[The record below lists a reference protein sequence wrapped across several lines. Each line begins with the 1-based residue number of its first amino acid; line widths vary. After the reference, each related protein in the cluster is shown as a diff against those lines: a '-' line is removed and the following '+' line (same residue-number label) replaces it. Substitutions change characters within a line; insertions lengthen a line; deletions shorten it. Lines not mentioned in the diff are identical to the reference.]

1 MSGSPVDWGVSE
13 AADALARKEVSAV
26 ELAQALLARADKL
39 EPQLNA
45 LTWRDSEAV
54 LTAARAA
61 DEARAGGDSRPLLGV
76 PVAVKDV
83 LSVAGQPCTA
93 GSKILQGYVAPF
105 DATAIAR
112 LRAAGCI
119 FIART
124 NTDEFAMGGSTE
136 TSVYGPTRN
145 PWDVARVPGGSSG
158 GSAAAVAARLAP
170 AALATDSSGSIR
182 QPAAFCGVTGFK
194 PSYGRVSRFGCV
206 ALASSL
212 DQVGPMAR
220 SVADAAAI
228 YQAMAGHD
236 ARDSTTSAR
245 PVGDVLA
252 AVRAAKDLRGLK
264 LGVPAEFFMPELD
277 ADVAQRVRAAVDEC
291 RALGAQIVEVSL
303 PHTAYGMADYFVLS
317 AAEASSNLARY
328 DGVRYGFRADADEL
342 GDMYDQTRGQGFGA
356 EVKRRLLVGTYV
368 LCRGAAEEYYR
379 RAQQVRTRIRRDF
392 EQAFAACDAIAGPV
406 TLTAAFPLGARR
418 DDPVSM
424 YRGDSLTA
432 TANLA
437 GLCALSVPCGFTA
450 EGLPVGLQI
459 LAPAFHD
466 ELALRIGAVYQ
477 QATAW
482 HESRPP
488 MGED

>member
-1 MSGSPVDWGVSE
+1 M
-13 AADALARKEVSAV
+13 
-26 ELAQALLARADKL
+26 
-39 EPQLNA
+39 
-45 LTWRDSEAV
+45 
-54 LTAARAA
+54 
-61 DEARAGGDSRPLLGV
+61 
-76 PVAVKDV
+76 
-83 LSVAGQPCTA
+83 
-93 GSKILQGYVAPF
+93 
-105 DATAIAR
+105 
-112 LRAAGCI
+112 
-119 FIART
+119 
-124 NTDEFAMGGSTE
+124 
-136 TSVYGPTRN
+136 
-145 PWDVARVPGGSSG
+145 
-158 GSAAAVAARLAP
+158 
-170 AALATDSSGSIR
+170 
-182 QPAAFCGVTGFK
+182 
-194 PSYGRVSRFGCV
+194 
-206 ALASSL
+206 
-212 DQVGPMAR
+212 
-220 SVADAAAI
+220 
-228 YQAMAGHD
+228 
-236 ARDSTTSAR
+236 
-245 PVGDVLA
+245 
-252 AVRAAKDLRGLK
+252 
-264 LGVPAEFFMPELD
+264 
-277 ADVAQRVRAAVDEC
+277 
-291 RALGAQIVEVSL
+291 EVSL

-466 ELALRIGAVYQ
+466 ELALRIGAAYQ